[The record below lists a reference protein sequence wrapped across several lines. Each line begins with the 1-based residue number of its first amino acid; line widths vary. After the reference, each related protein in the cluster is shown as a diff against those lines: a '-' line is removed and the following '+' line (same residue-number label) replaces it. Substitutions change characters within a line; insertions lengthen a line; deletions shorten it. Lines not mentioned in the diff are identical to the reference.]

1 MKLLIIIPA
10 RGGSKG
16 IARKNL
22 RILNNFPLIYYS
34 IKLALKISYEKEV
47 YVTSDDDEILNI
59 SNLFGAKTHKR
70 ASKNLSNDNTTLDP
84 VINDCYKFVCKK

>member
-22 RILNNFPLIYYS
+22 RSPRVFRCKIGVFHFDSDYFNVRKKPPKLHSLGGQS
-34 IKLALKISYEKEV
+34 LDQIKQ
-47 YVTSDDDEILNI
+47 
-59 SNLFGAKTHKR
+59 GG
-70 ASKNLSNDNTTLDP
+70 KNL
-84 VINDCYKFVCKK
+84 I